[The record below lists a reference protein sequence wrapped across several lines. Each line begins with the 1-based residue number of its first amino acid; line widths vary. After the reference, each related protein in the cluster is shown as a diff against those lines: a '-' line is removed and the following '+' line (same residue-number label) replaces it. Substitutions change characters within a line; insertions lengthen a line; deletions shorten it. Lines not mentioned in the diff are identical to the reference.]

1 MAQAQLDQKAAVAK
15 VHAYD
20 REMSGRIDYLFGLD
34 WTRPEHY
41 DLVIN
46 TRDEA
51 WEFYTDLLVA
61 AARHPRYQPTP
72 DSRQR
77 IRDLSLAAQVRAAL
91 ATDPTTQHLNIEV
104 TAQAGRVALTGV
116 VFSPAVL
123 EAAAEVAKRVPGV
136 ASVSCEAVEI
146 PRIYPGPI
154 M

>member
-1 MAQAQLDQKAAVAK
+1 M
-15 VHAYD
+15 
-20 REMSGRIDYLFGLD
+20 
-34 WTRPEHY
+34 
-41 DLVIN
+41 IN
-46 TRDEA
+46 TRDDA

-72 DSRQR
+72 ESRQR
-77 IRDLSLAAQVRAAL
+77 IRDLSLAAQIRATL
-91 ATDPTTQHLNIEV
+91 ATDPTTRHLNIEV
-104 TAQAGRVALTGV
+104 TAQAGRVVLTGV